1 MASFAFGAALTGT
14 QDGLKFSSS
23 LRVLG
28 GGVVSARCM
37 LTSAGGALWTSVCG
51 WSSEAVLE
59 QYPHKSRLEPRK
71 QPWGSLRRGIA
82 NPSCRLTGP
91 ARREYYWLNKCI
103 SKKGRQQVYS
113 VVHPGRA
120 GEMRR

>member
-28 GGVVSARCM
+28 GRVVSACCV

-71 QPWGSLRRGIA
+71 QPWGSLRHGTAAAGSQRIQGLQEEGSIIGSINA
-82 NPSCRLTGP
+82 FQRKGDS
-91 ARREYYWLNKCI
+91 KCI
-103 SKKGRQQVYS
+103 LWFTLVEQVK
-113 VVHPGRA
+113 
-120 GEMRR
+120 